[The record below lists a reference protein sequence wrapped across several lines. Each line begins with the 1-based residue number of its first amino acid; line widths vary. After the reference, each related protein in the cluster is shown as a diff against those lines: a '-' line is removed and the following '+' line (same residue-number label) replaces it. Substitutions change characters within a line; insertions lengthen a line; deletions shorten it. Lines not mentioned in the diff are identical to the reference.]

1 MGRKNRH
8 HIKTVEQAGP
18 RGSVVPIIFAVV
30 LAMIPFC
37 YGKFLE
43 FGTDGPYD
51 GSLNVYS
58 AQALLNGQKMGV
70 DTFPSARPATLLV
83 NVIGVGLF
91 GFSELG
97 PKLIQMLMQIAAFGL
112 MYYTVRRIYGSLAAC
127 VSLVMCAFYLSCPP
141 FAKFGNVKEQF
152 MVACMIIT
160 ACGVMLRYFKGSP
173 RWLLVSGAFAVNI
186 YFFKPTGVS
195 VIAAVAVY
203 MIVQL
208 VLRRCN
214 VKEFY
219 KDICLLI
226 EGAFIGLLPL
236 FVMHVWQGKLEWFFG
251 ALIVQGVLFG
261 SALLLAVFGIYK
273 LVSYCRGDWQRAR
286 RWVVCALVLLLVVVL
301 MPWGKIVGE
310 GEGKTFI
317 ENTPVGMFTAG
328 VKAFFDKVSSQIFPS
343 GSYIVDSRK
352 ATTFRSQYANVVGY
366 LRSFVVPIGLS
377 LLAIG
382 WWFKVGVKKRL
393 TRSDQMQTVESED
406 ESISKGFVV
415 LLAVWWLLDMLLIWM
430 SPRSY
435 VEYYLPL
442 NGSAAML
449 GAYAV
454 SKARL
459 RPGGFIV
466 LMFLWMVLEFIFSMV
481 IPLEGFPY
489 FSIQSAHASS
499 EFWTRLGVCGSI
511 ATGLVFLNFA
521 MKKHMMHLGRAVLIG
536 TACIC
541 VCFWRNTVNLKR
553 FSGKVQNIAAR
564 DSGAWQ
570 QAGLYIRNA
579 SQADEGL
586 YVWGWIPGIYVKAQ
600 RFSPTKRPSYSDM
613 HSDHPQIVGNKIKR
627 AVIELSEKPPKFIV
641 DAGKLHFPY
650 YDHPNFDLWPGWS
663 LKPKD
668 AFYLKYDPRPPT
680 DAGRRVT
687 LKEMRDNAEHYYYQ
701 VEDMTYKLLTNSRR
715 KGGVVPEDQA
725 NEMAGAEAERHRAMS
740 IFREFVM
747 SNYEP
752 DRSIGGIN
760 IYRLKE

>member
-1 MGRKNRH
+1 MGRKSRH

-18 RGSVVPIIFAVV
+18 RSSVVPIIFAVI

-43 FGTDGPYD
+43 FGTDGPFD
-51 GSLNVYS
+51 GSLNAYS
-58 AQALLNGQKMGV
+58 AKCLLNGQKMGV

-152 MVACMIIT
+152 MVACMIVT

-173 RWLLVSGAFAVNI
+173 KWLIVSGAFAINI

-208 VLRRCN
+208 VLRRCRF
-214 VKEFY
+214 KEFY

-236 FVMHVWQGKLEWFFG
+236 FVMYVWQGQLKKFFG
-251 ALIVQGVLFG
+251 TIPVQGVLFG
-261 SALLLAVFGIYK
+261 AALLLAVFGIYK
-273 LVSYCRGDWQRAR
+273 LVSYCRSDWQRAR
-286 RWVVCALVLLLVVVL
+286 LWVVCGLVLLLVVLL
-301 MPWGKIVGE
+301 MPWGKVVGK

-317 ENTPVGMFTAG
+317 ENTPFGMFAG
-328 VKAFFDKVSSQIFPS
+328 AIKTFSDKVSGQIFPS
-343 GSYIVDSRK
+343 SGYIAGSRK

-393 TRSDQMQTVESED
+393 TRSEQMQTIESGD
-406 ESISKGFVV
+406 ESIAESFVV

-449 GAYAV
+449 GAYAI

-466 LMFLWMVLEFIFSMV
+466 LMFLPVVLEFIFSMV

-489 FSIQSAHASS
+489 FSIQSAQASS
-499 EFWTRLGVCGSI
+499 EFWTRLGVCASI
-511 ATGLVFLNFA
+511 ATGLVFLNLA
-521 MKKHMMHLGRAVLIG
+521 MKKNMMHLGRAVLIG
-536 TACIC
+536 VACIGVC
-541 VCFWRNTVNLKR
+541 VWWNAANI
-553 FSGKVQNIAAR
+553 KVFAGRVENIAAR
-564 DSGAWQ
+564 DAGAWQ
-570 QAGLYIRNA
+570 QTGLYIRSN
-579 SQADEGL
+579 SQPDDGL

-600 RFSPTKRPSYSDM
+600 RFSPTARPSYSDM
-613 HSDHPQIVGNKIKR
+613 HSDIPGLVGGKVKQT
-627 AVIELSEKPPKFIV
+627 VIELSKKPPKFIV

-663 LKPKD
+663 LKFKG
-668 AFYLKYDPRPPT
+668 AFYMKYDPGPIEI
-680 DAGRRVT
+680 ARRLT
-687 LKEMRDNAEHYYYQ
+687 LKEMREYAERYYQ
-701 VEDMTYKLLTNSRR
+701 QVEGVTFKLLTNPRR
-715 KGGVVPEDQA
+715 KGGAIAEDQA
-725 NEMAGAEAERHRAMS
+725 KEMAGTEAERHRSMG
-740 IFREFVM
+740 ILREFVM
-747 SNYEP
+747 SNYVP

>member
-112 MYYTVRRIYGSLAAC
+112 MYYTVRRIYGSLAGC
-127 VSLVMCAFYLSCPP
+127 VSLVLCAFYLSCPP

-152 MVACMIIT
+152 MITCMIIT

-173 RWLLVSGAFAVNI
+173 KWLMVSGAFAVNI

-208 VLRRCN
+208 VLLRCRL
-214 VKEFY
+214 KEFY
-219 KDICLLI
+219 KDVCLLI

-236 FVMHVWQGKLEWFFG
+236 FVMYVWQGQLKSFFG
-251 ALIVQGVLFG
+251 SIPVQGVLFG
-261 SALLLAVFGIYK
+261 AALLLAAFVIYK
-273 LVSYCRGDWQRAR
+273 LVSYCRSDWQRAG

-301 MPWGKIVGE
+301 MPWGKVVGE

-317 ENTPVGMFTAG
+317 ENTPVGMFTAS

-343 GSYIVDSRK
+343 GGYIAGSRK

-382 WWFKVGVKKRL
+382 WWFKVGVKKFL
-393 TRSDQMQTVESED
+393 TRSEQMQTVESED
-406 ESISKGFVV
+406 ESISKSFVV

-435 VEYYLPL
+435 VEYFLPI
-442 NGSAAML
+442 NASAAML
-449 GAYAV
+449 AAYAIY
-454 SKARL
+454 KARL

-466 LMFLWMVLEFIFSMV
+466 LICLWVFLDVVFVNL
-481 IPLEGFPY
+481 IPVDGFPY
-489 FSIQSAHASS
+489 IGLRSLGTSSA
-499 EFWTRLGVCGSI
+499 FWIRPGVCVAI
-511 ATGLVFLNFA
+511 AVGLVFLNFA
-521 MKKHMMHLGRAVLIG
+521 MKKNMMHLGRAVLIG
-536 TACIC
+536 VTCIS
-541 VCFWRNTVNLKR
+541 VCFWWNTVNLKR
-553 FSGKVQNIAAR
+553 FSGKVQNIQRR

-579 SQADEGL
+579 SEADDGL
-586 YVWGWIPGIYVKAQ
+586 YVWGWMPGVYVKAQ
-600 RFSPTKRPSYSDM
+600 RFSPTKKPSYSDM
-613 HSDHPQIVGNKIKR
+613 HSDMPRLVGGKVKRVIK
-627 AVIELSEKPPKFIV
+627 ELSKKPPKFIV
-641 DAGKLHFPY
+641 DTGKLHFPY
-650 YDHPNFDLWPGWS
+650 FDHPNFDLWPIWS
-663 LKPKD
+663 AKYKD
-668 AFYLKYDPRPPT
+668 DFYLRYDKRPPT

-687 LKEMRDNAEHYYYQ
+687 LKEMRGNAERYYQ
-701 VEDMTYKLLTNSRR
+701 QVEILTYGRLTRLKR
-715 KGGVVPEDQA
+715 KGGAIAEEQA
-725 NEMAGAEAERHRAMS
+725 GKMAGTEADRHRSMS
-740 IFREFVM
+740 ILREFVM